1 MNATSSTSFGSEF
14 GNFLFAPIG
23 QDKNGMPLSVLSALA
38 RQDIDPWEEAAKL
51 TQLPKEEAVSE
62 LVSLLGAL
70 PRATLASADRVTAAT
85 RLLALLP
92 SRQGQVRSA
101 IEPFAQAD
109 PVEHAA
115 VASSVLVGLIIGLL
129 VLVSAWLIGS
139 LQAPGQAEGSSARP
153 PSATSQPAP
162 PSNE

>member
-1 MNATSSTSFGSEF
+1 MNATSSRSFGSEF
-14 GNFLFAPIG
+14 GKFLFAPIG

-51 TQLPKEEAVSE
+51 TRLPKEEAVSQ

-70 PRATLASADRVTAAT
+70 PRATLASADRVTTAT

-92 SRQGQVRSA
+92 GREGQVRSA
-101 IEPFAQAD
+101 VEPFSQAD
-109 PVEHAA
+109 PIEHAA
-115 VASSVLVGLIIGLL
+115 VASSVLLGLIMLIL

-139 LQAPGQAEGSSARP
+139 LQAPGQVAGGSAPP
-153 PSATSQPAP
+153 PSAISQPAL

>member
-14 GNFLFAPIG
+14 SNFLFAPIG
-23 QDKNGMPLSVLSALA
+23 QDNNGMPLSVLSALA
-38 RQDIDPWEEAAKL
+38 RQDVDPWDEAAKL
-51 TQLPKEEAVSE
+51 TQLPKEEAVSQ

-70 PRATLASADRVTAAT
+70 PRATLASADRVTTAT

-92 SRQGQVRSA
+92 GRQGQVRSA

-109 PVEHAA
+109 LVEHAA
-115 VASSVLVGLIIGLL
+115 VASSVLLGLIIGIL
-129 VLVSAWLIGS
+129 VLMSAWLIGS
-139 LQAPGQAEGSSARP
+139 LQAPGQVEVSSAPP
-153 PSATSQPAP
+153 PSAISQPAP